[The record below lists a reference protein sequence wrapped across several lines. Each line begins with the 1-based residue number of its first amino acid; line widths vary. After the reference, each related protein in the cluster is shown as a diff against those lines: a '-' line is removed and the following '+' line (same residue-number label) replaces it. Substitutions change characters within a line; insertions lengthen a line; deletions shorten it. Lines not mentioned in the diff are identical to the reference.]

1 MRGVEVNNCLLL
13 RYIHKQQQK
22 RAIHVLRLVEVQE
35 IIEYTKD
42 ENEIAVNKASDDY
55 SR

>member
-1 MRGVEVNNCLLL
+1 MYRVEVNNYPLL

-22 RAIHVLRLVEVQE
+22 RAICASRWAEVQE

-42 ENEIAVNKASDDY
+42 ENEVAVNKARGHY

>member
-1 MRGVEVNNCLLL
+1 MCRVEVSNYLLL

-22 RAIHVLRLVEVQE
+22 RAICVARWAEVQE

-42 ENEIAVNKASDDY
+42 ESEVAVNKASDDY